1 LSNTQTD
8 TVPQLEPAQWL
19 DRYGDG
25 LFRYALSRLRNR
37 EAAEEVVQ
45 ETFVA
50 ALKARDQYSGRGS
63 ENGWLVGIL
72 KRKIIDYVRRG
83 NRMHSGTHDD
93 TSADDLSETLFDQ
106 SGHWREDPRLFG
118 RDPSAALESKEFRAA
133 LNDCLTGLSENQRN
147 VFVLREIDD
156 ISSKTICKELD
167 ITPSNLWVL
176 LHRARLRLAS
186 CLKSKWQMEE
196 AAP

>member
-1 LSNTQTD
+1 VSNTPTD
-8 TVPQLEPAQWL
+8 TAPKLEPSQWL

-45 ETFVA
+45 ETFVS

-72 KRKIIDYVRRG
+72 KRKIIDYVRRR
-83 NRMHSGTHDD
+83 NRLLSGTDD
-93 TSADDLSETLFDQ
+93 DSQADLSETLFDQ
-106 SGHWREDPRLFG
+106 TGRWREDPRLFG
-118 RDPSAALESKEFRAA
+118 RDPAAGMESKEFRAA
-133 LNDCLTGLSENQRN
+133 LNDCLTGLSEKQRN
-147 VFVLREIDD
+147 VFTLREIED
-156 ISSKTICKELD
+156 ISSDLICKELD

-186 CLKSKWQMEE
+186 CLRSKWQSEE
-196 AAP
+196 TVA